1 MSELP
6 VLPVKKRHL
15 YTLLI
20 FLLCLIVGLFWTRQ
34 AIKADEKDYL
44 SLLNDVAQAQADLIE
59 RRLSRSM
66 LATNFL
72 AHTVIEN
79 GGSAPKFEYHA
90 RRLIETLGGISNLQ
104 LAPDGIVSSIYPLA
118 GNEKA
123 IGHNILEHDARRDEA
138 WQAINENRTIMA
150 GPFELIQGGVAV
162 IGRRPVTIRDDTGE
176 HFWGFACALI
186 FLDELIS
193 ATDLPVLEDKGYR
206 FSLHH
211 NSSAGRGES
220 FYRTANWPSVPNNE
234 QQVEHRV
241 QIPGS
246 SWSLVVSK
254 DYPLIPSYI
263 TGALLSV
270 LLAGLVSLL
279 VYRILHQPELLQQKL
294 RESRAKLEH
303 LSFYDILTGLAN
315 RKLFKQELLRL
326 NEDNQHSQQGAV
338 LLYMDLSGFKRI
350 NDSYGRKAGD
360 QVLIEV
366 SQRLRSGVRA
376 NDMVARLGADEF
388 AILLKNVKSTQGARR
403 IAESLQ
409 FAIGQSYL
417 LEQQEVQISACVG
430 ITMLPADNPD
440 AGCWL
445 QNADLALYAA
455 KQQGKDGISFFDPH
469 IQTAVTQG
477 LQLEQELRQA
487 LEEDQLAL
495 FYQPQVD
502 LKQQQVIGYEA
513 LIRWQ
518 HPEKGLQ
525 SPLSFIPVAEECGL
539 IVPIGYWVIEQACRM
554 IKHRE
559 EQGLESRFVA
569 VNLSPVQ
576 FQDPQLI
583 TRIREIVHRI
593 EIDPALLEIEITEG
607 SLIEDVGQAVEV
619 LHRMRS
625 LGLTISIDDFGTG
638 YSSLA
643 QLKQLPVDRLKIDRS
658 FIVGLASD
666 PDDQMI
672 VGAVVAMA
680 HKLGLKVVAEG
691 IETEQQLAMLTSCHC
706 DIGQGFLFGRPEPEA
721 LHSVE
726 SLKEQCSVE
735 SVKEQRS
742 VVQGQV

>member
-1 MSELP
+1 MFVVWFKLSVSEFHL
-6 VLPVKKRHL
+6 KKRHL
-15 YTLLI
+15 YTFSI
-20 FLLCLIVGLFWTRQ
+20 FVLCLVAGLYLTCQ
-34 AIKADEKDYL
+34 AVKFAEKEHY
-44 SLLNDVAQAQADLIE
+44 SLLDDVAQAQADLIE

-79 GGSAPKFEYHA
+79 GGSAPKFEYLA
-90 RRLIETLGGISNLQ
+90 RRLIETLGGISNVQ
-104 LAPDGIVSSIYPLA
+104 LAPGGIVSSIYPLA

-123 IGHNILEHDARRDEA
+123 IGHNILEHDARSKEA

-176 HFWGFACALI
+176 HFWGFVSALI
-186 FLDELIS
+186 FLDDLIS
-193 ATDLPVLEDKGYR
+193 VTDLPMLEGKGYL

-211 NSSAGRGES
+211 SSSAGRGES
-220 FYRTANWPSVPNNE
+220 FYRTPSWSSEPNTE

-241 QIPGS
+241 QVSGGF
-246 SWSLVVSK
+246 WSLVVSK

-263 TGALLSV
+263 AGVLLSFLV
-270 LLAGLVSLL
+270 AGLVSLVL
-279 VYRILHQPELLQQKL
+279 YRILHQPELLQQKL
-294 RESRAKLEH
+294 RESSAKLEQ

-315 RKLFKQELLRL
+315 RKLFQQELLRL
-326 NEDNQHSQQGAV
+326 NEDNQHSQQNVA

-360 QVLIEV
+360 QVLSEV

-376 NDMVARLGADEF
+376 NDMIARLGADEF

-409 FAIGQSYL
+409 FAIRQSYL
-417 LEQQEVQISACVG
+417 LEQQEILISACIG
-430 ITMLPADNPD
+430 ITMLPADSPN
-440 AGCWL
+440 AEYWL

-487 LEEDQLAL
+487 LEEDQFAL

-502 LKQQQVIGYEA
+502 LKQQQIIGYEA

-539 IVPIGYWVIEQACRM
+539 IVPIGYWVIEQACLM

-559 EQGLESRFVA
+559 EQGGESRFVA

-576 FQDPQLI
+576 FKDPQLI
-583 TRIREIVHRI
+583 SRIREILNRI
-593 EIDPALLEIEITEG
+593 EINPALLEIEITES
-607 SLIEDVGQAVEV
+607 SLIEDVEQAVEV

-672 VGAVVAMA
+672 VEAVVAMA

-691 IETEQQLAMLTSCHC
+691 IETEQQLAVLSSCHC
-706 DIGQGFLFGRPEPEA
+706 DIGQGYLFGRPEPES

-726 SLKEQCSVE
+726 SITEQQSDVMA
-735 SVKEQRS
+735 
-742 VVQGQV
+742 